1 MEKQK
6 ADAIITEYLH
16 KLHGFAMGKCYSTEE
31 AEDLCAEIVQEL
43 YRSLLKTPEIYNL
56 NGYIWRISE
65 HVYAKYVAYKKKH
78 LGVSLDGMEIPFI
91 QEFPSEDGGE
101 EMSILRREIAYLSE
115 KRRKIVFLYYYEN
128 KSIREIASLLNLPEG
143 TVKWHLNKSRV
154 EIKEGFYME
163 RNIGQLG
170 LNPVKAVN
178 FSHNGNPD
186 PVMNTATELYLG
198 EKLNL
203 NIVYSVYFSPK
214 NTEEIA
220 AELGITP
227 VFIEDKI
234 KFLEDNGFLVRVDKN
249 HFTTYVKFSPRS
261 CSLELEDR
269 KMQLQQEI
277 AQRLVDEYVPLVRKS
292 LQSMTNVYIPGG
304 NRELLEAAAIF
315 YAIPHKCFL
324 PCEKDCSIYEIK
336 TSFGGSFISMVDL
349 EQTPIDPDYTP
360 QFDPAAYWTCGTMIR
375 KSDKYPC
382 VSSWSIDSRYSSR
395 EGAWM
400 NNLNADYDYL
410 YEFIQGALTDPTVN
424 AEKLKRLRER
434 GYITEDNQVNIMVVK
449 NTEPGSLIYDHAS
462 FDKIPGLDE
471 EIKKQYADKVLE
483 FAMQEAK
490 NYPPQM
496 QDLVIRDTVMEF
508 MGPTLSV
515 MVLDILYANGTFR
528 PLTEQEKVTANLI
541 MFSDILPR

>member
-1 MEKQK
+1 MKKQK
-6 ADAIITEYLH
+6 ADEIITEYLP
-16 KLHGFAMGKCYSTEE
+16 KLHGFAMRKCYSTEE
-31 AEDLCAEIVQEL
+31 AEDLCAEIAQEL
-43 YRSLLKTPEIYNL
+43 YRSLLKVPEIYNPD
-56 NGYIWRISE
+56 GYIRRISQ

-91 QEFPSEDGGE
+91 QEFPSENNDE
-101 EMSILRREIAYLSE
+101 EIRILCREIAYLSE
-115 KRRKIVFLYYYEN
+115 KRRKIVFMYYYEN
-128 KSIREIASLLNLPEG
+128 KSIREISKLLDLPEG
-143 TVKWHLNKSRV
+143 TVKWHLNKSRT

-163 RNIGQLG
+163 RKIGQLG

-186 PVMNTATELYLG
+186 PIMNTATELYLG

-214 NTEEIA
+214 TTEEIS

-234 KFLEDNGFLVRVDKN
+234 KFLEDNGFLVRVDN
-249 HFTTYVKFSPRS
+249 NRFTTYVKFSPRTY
-261 CSLELEDR
+261 SLELQDR

-277 AQRLVDEYVPLVRKS
+277 AQKLVNEYVPLVREAI
-292 LQSMTNVYIPGG
+292 QSMTDVYIPDG

-315 YAIPHKCFL
+315 YAISHKCFI

-349 EQTPIDPDYTP
+349 EQTPVDPDYTP
-360 QFDPAAYWTCGTMIR
+360 QFDPSDYWTCGTMIR

-395 EGAWM
+395 EGAWI
-400 NNLNADYDYL
+400 NNQNADYDYL
-410 YEFIQGALTDPTVN
+410 YEFIQGTLTDTKAN

-434 GYITEDNQVNIMVVK
+434 GYISENNQVNIMVVK
-449 NTEPGSLIYDHAS
+449 NTEPGSLIYYHTY

-496 QDLVIRDTVMEF
+496 QDLIIRDTVADF

-515 MVLDILYANGTFR
+515 MVLDILYANSTFR
-528 PLTEQEKVTANLI
+528 PLTENEKITANLI
-541 MFSDILPR
+541 MFSDILPK